1 MRAVTFGF
9 CAAVLVAG
17 IAVAQP
23 VMHSLEAE
31 EAQQGVASDG
41 TYAYAIDNSRIGKY
55 DIKTGQR
62 VAQWEGPSGLFPH
75 MNACT
80 LVDKRLLCAASNF
93 PQVPMTSAIEIF
105 DPVAMK
111 HLTTISLGM
120 GIGSLTWVDR
130 KDGFWWAGFANYAG
144 KAGEP
149 GHDHR
154 YTSVLKLDDQWR
166 QLEGWTLPDAVL
178 ERMAEAARG
187 NAAKLHVPLGAPAST
202 SAVLDVARRFWC
214 WTATDASDRVQPI
227 VHCFSGSAAALDGL
241 EVTRGD
247 GAWLDALARLRPEL
261 DLLPEGAL
269 MTTWD
274 DDPWATF
281 AYSGLS
287 ARNHPGDEEIIRAP
301 LGDVHFAGEHTAGEW
316 SGLME
321 GALRSGLRTADE
333 IHSRS

>member
-62 VAQWEGPSGLFPH
+62 VAQWEGPRGLFPH

-178 ERMAEAARG
+178 ERMAPMSNSGGGWGDDGLLYLTGHDRPEIYALRLPKAGSTLELAATLPIPFEG
-187 NAAKLHVPLGAPAST
+187 QAIDWDPKAKRLLWGISRKDRKAI
-202 SAVLDVARRFWC
+202 AVILPNVETNVAR
-214 WTATDASDRVQPI
+214 
-227 VHCFSGSAAALDGL
+227 
-241 EVTRGD
+241 
-247 GAWLDALARLRPEL
+247 
-261 DLLPEGAL
+261 
-269 MTTWD
+269 
-274 DDPWATF
+274 
-281 AYSGLS
+281 
-287 ARNHPGDEEIIRAP
+287 
-301 LGDVHFAGEHTAGEW
+301 
-316 SGLME
+316 
-321 GALRSGLRTADE
+321 
-333 IHSRS
+333 

>member
-111 HLTTISLGM
+111 HLTTLSLGM

-178 ERMAEAARG
+178 ERMAPMSNSGGGWGDDGLLYLTGHDRPEIYALRLPKAGSTLELAATLPIPFEG
-187 NAAKLHVPLGAPAST
+187 QAIDWDPKAKRLLWGISRKDRKAI
-202 SAVLDVARRFWC
+202 AVILPNVETNVAR
-214 WTATDASDRVQPI
+214 
-227 VHCFSGSAAALDGL
+227 
-241 EVTRGD
+241 
-247 GAWLDALARLRPEL
+247 
-261 DLLPEGAL
+261 
-269 MTTWD
+269 
-274 DDPWATF
+274 
-281 AYSGLS
+281 
-287 ARNHPGDEEIIRAP
+287 
-301 LGDVHFAGEHTAGEW
+301 
-316 SGLME
+316 
-321 GALRSGLRTADE
+321 
-333 IHSRS
+333 

>member
-93 PQVPMTSAIEIF
+93 PQEPMTSAIEIF

-120 GIGSLTWVDR
+120 GIGSTLELAATLPIPFEGQAIDWDPKAKRLLWGISRKDR
-130 KDGFWWAGFANYAG
+130 KAIA
-144 KAGEP
+144 
-149 GHDHR
+149 
-154 YTSVLKLDDQWR
+154 VI
-166 QLEGWTLPDAVL
+166 LPNV
-178 ERMAEAARG
+178 ET
-187 NAAKLHVPLGAPAST
+187 N
-202 SAVLDVARRFWC
+202 VAR
-214 WTATDASDRVQPI
+214 
-227 VHCFSGSAAALDGL
+227 
-241 EVTRGD
+241 
-247 GAWLDALARLRPEL
+247 
-261 DLLPEGAL
+261 
-269 MTTWD
+269 
-274 DDPWATF
+274 
-281 AYSGLS
+281 
-287 ARNHPGDEEIIRAP
+287 
-301 LGDVHFAGEHTAGEW
+301 
-316 SGLME
+316 
-321 GALRSGLRTADE
+321 
-333 IHSRS
+333 

>member
-62 VAQWEGPSGLFPH
+62 VAQWEGPRGLFPH

-80 LVDKRLLCAASNF
+80 LVDRRLLCAASNF

-178 ERMAEAARG
+178 ERMAPMSNSGGGWGDDGLLYLTGHDRPEIYALRLPKAGSTLELAATLPIPFEG
-187 NAAKLHVPLGAPAST
+187 QAIDWDPKAKRLLWGISRKDRKAI
-202 SAVLDVARRFWC
+202 AVILPNVETNVAR
-214 WTATDASDRVQPI
+214 
-227 VHCFSGSAAALDGL
+227 
-241 EVTRGD
+241 
-247 GAWLDALARLRPEL
+247 
-261 DLLPEGAL
+261 
-269 MTTWD
+269 
-274 DDPWATF
+274 
-281 AYSGLS
+281 
-287 ARNHPGDEEIIRAP
+287 
-301 LGDVHFAGEHTAGEW
+301 
-316 SGLME
+316 
-321 GALRSGLRTADE
+321 
-333 IHSRS
+333 